1 MSILCN
7 ACREKHYMY
16 LIHVPLY
23 TPSTCN
29 VYSYMYTVLHLY
41 MNTIQLKY
49 IGNACVLTWKSLLAN
64 SFYIKYNHKYC
75 VDFINFTSFLNNK
88 VHVYFIPLSL
98 SLSLSL
104 SFTCT
109 CSLEFW
115 VCIVN
120 YIWQIFQHACAKC
133 TSLYIQIRCCI
144 PENSIRTYKNNVKIN
159 ENAP

>member
-23 TPSTCN
+23 TPSTCK
-29 VYSYMYTVLHLY
+29 VYSYMYIVLHLY

-64 SFYIKYNHKYC
+64 SIYIKYNHKYC

-98 SLSLSL
+98 FLFLFLSLSLSL
-104 SFTCT
+104 IYMYMLSRILGMH
-109 CSLEFW
+109 S
-115 VCIVN
+115 
-120 YIWQIFQHACAKC
+120 Q
-133 TSLYIQIRCCI
+133 LYLANLSTRM
-144 PENSIRTYKNNVKIN
+144 R
-159 ENAP
+159 